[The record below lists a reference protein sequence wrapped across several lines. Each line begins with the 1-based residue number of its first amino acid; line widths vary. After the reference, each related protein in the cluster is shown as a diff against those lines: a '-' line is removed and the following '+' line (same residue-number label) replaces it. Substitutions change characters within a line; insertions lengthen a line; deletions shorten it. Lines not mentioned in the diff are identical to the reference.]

1 MALVQHVSSDIK
13 FTFKCISM
21 MCLWHY
27 LSEGA
32 DLWESGIVKSEQYIK
47 VLIDVWQAAY

>member
-1 MALVQHVSSDIK
+1 MYFHDVSVAWLD
-13 FTFKCISM
+13 
-21 MCLWHY
+21 

-32 DLWESGIVKSEQYIK
+32 DLWESGIVKREQYIK